1 MFGGLVQ
8 SAHLHWAIYGPAA
21 VIPAMI
27 AIKGEP
33 VVMNYHPLAVMR
45 CKLVQVQQL
54 TEKISNHSSI
64 VPTIE
69 QPWSFMAHADGAPL
83 V

>member
-21 VIPAMI
+21 VIPAII

-33 VVMNYHPLAVMR
+33 VVMNFTTRGDEM
-45 CKLVQVQQL
+45 
-54 TEKISNHSSI
+54 
-64 VPTIE
+64 
-69 QPWSFMAHADGAPL
+69 
-83 V
+83 